1 VSLPEDVLTDTA
13 SVSGRPPIG
22 KIAVHAPAKNQIQDL
37 QTLLESAKK
46 PLVILGGGG
55 WTEHAVQSFQKFAEN
70 NALPVACAFRRQ
82 DLIDN
87 TSASYAGDLGY
98 GADPALV
105 KRLSE
110 ADLIF
115 AVGDRLGEVTSREY
129 TVWTIPQMQAK
140 LIHVYPDRKELGRVY
155 KPDLAIAA
163 EMNVFADAV
172 KDVKCKVSWQDWTK
186 SLRADYEKTLTPTP
200 VSGPLDF
207 AQIMKY
213 LNDVLPK
220 NSIMTNDAGNFSGWL
235 HRYYQWRQ
243 YPTQAAPCNGAMGY
257 AVPSAVAAA
266 IAFPDRMVLGFAGD
280 GGFLMTASEIATAI
294 QYKAKPIL
302 IVVNNNMYG
311 TIRMHQEKNY
321 PGRISGTELTNPDF
335 AALARSYGAFG
346 ATVKKTE
353 EFIPAFIE
361 AQKAG
366 KCAVIEIQLDAEII
380 STRTTLSAV
389 RKAAMDTKK

>member
-1 VSLPEDVLTDTA
+1 MA
-13 SVSGRPPIG
+13 
-22 KIAVHAPAKNQIQDL
+22 
-37 QTLLESAKK
+37 
-46 PLVILGGGG
+46 LG
-55 WTEHAVQSFQKFAEN
+55 
-70 NALPVACAFRRQ
+70 
-82 DLIDN
+82 
-87 TSASYAGDLGY
+87 
-98 GADPALV
+98 
-105 KRLSE
+105 
-110 ADLIF
+110 
-115 AVGDRLGEVTSREY
+115 
-129 TVWTIPQMQAK
+129 
-140 LIHVYPDRKELGRVY
+140 
-155 KPDLAIAA
+155 
-163 EMNVFADAV
+163 
-172 KDVKCKVSWQDWTK
+172 
-186 SLRADYEKTLTPTP
+186 
-200 VSGPLDF
+200 
-207 AQIMKY
+207 
-213 LNDVLPK
+213 
-220 NSIMTNDAGNFSGWL
+220 
-235 HRYYQWRQ
+235 
-243 YPTQAAPCNGAMGY
+243 
-257 AVPSAVAAA
+257 
-266 IAFPDRMVLGFAGD
+266 VLGFAGD